1 MKFMHL
7 ADLHIGKRVNEVDL
21 LPDQKDMLEQI
32 LRMAREE
39 RPDCV
44 LIAGDVYD
52 KTVPSS
58 AAVTVL
64 DAFLTGLARIPV
76 PVCLISGNHDSPER
90 LQFGSRHMEEQGI
103 FIASVFD
110 GTMKKVT
117 FSDAFGPVHVY
128 LLPFVRPAQ
137 VRAFAPEGTE
147 IDTYEEAVRLVLAQ
161 TPPDPAAR
169 NVLVAHQFVTAAGA
183 EPELSDSAVSG
194 IGGLDRVDSRLFD
207 AFDYVAL
214 GHLHGPQ
221 QAGRS
226 EVRYAGSPLKYS
238 FSEAR
243 QKKGVTFVELGE
255 KGSGPMIRRREGIPL
270 HDMRVIRGPLEA
282 LCSPEVSERENR
294 EDYLR
299 VVLTDEKEI
308 LDAIGRVRRV
318 YPNVMELAFDRADR
332 EEAGRRAEEAF
343 AAQLQS
349 PPELFELFYERQN
362 GCEMEAAQRELLK
375 EIWED
380 LGEQAGGRE
389 Q

>member
-1 MKFMHL
+1 
-7 ADLHIGKRVNEVDL
+7 
-21 LPDQKDMLEQI
+21 
-32 LRMAREE
+32 
-39 RPDCV
+39 
-44 LIAGDVYD
+44 
-52 KTVPSS
+52 
-58 AAVTVL
+58 
-64 DAFLTGLARIPV
+64 
-76 PVCLISGNHDSPER
+76 
-90 LQFGSRHMEEQGI
+90 
-103 FIASVFD
+103 
-110 GTMKKVT
+110 
-117 FSDAFGPVHVY
+117 
-128 LLPFVRPAQ
+128 
-137 VRAFAPEGTE
+137 
-147 IDTYEEAVRLVLAQ
+147 
-161 TPPDPAAR
+161 
-169 NVLVAHQFVTAAGA
+169 
-183 EPELSDSAVSG
+183 
-194 IGGLDRVDSRLFD
+194 
-207 AFDYVAL
+207 
-214 GHLHGPQ
+214 
-221 QAGRS
+221 
-226 EVRYAGSPLKYS
+226 
-238 FSEAR
+238 
-243 QKKGVTFVELGE
+243 
-255 KGSGPMIRRREGIPL
+255 MIRRREGIPL